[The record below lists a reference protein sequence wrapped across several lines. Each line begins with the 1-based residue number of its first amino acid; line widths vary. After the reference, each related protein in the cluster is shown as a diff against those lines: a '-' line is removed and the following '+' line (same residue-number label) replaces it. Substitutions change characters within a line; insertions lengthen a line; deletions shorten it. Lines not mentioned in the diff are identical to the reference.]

1 MLWLSHW
8 RSILARTMREADE
21 FNTAQD
27 IDVIVVS
34 ARPSRNYFG
43 LRRQFGK
50 REISRD
56 RS

>member
-1 MLWLSHW
+1 MLWLSNW
-8 RSILARTMREADE
+8 RSILARAMREADE
-21 FNTAQD
+21 IYAAQD

-34 ARPSRNYFG
+34 ARSSEIYFG

-50 REISRD
+50 REVSRD